1 MTMLMMA
8 TLAMAMMM
16 TVEIQAHATSH
27 WFQTLLLQ
35 DLWTGDD
42 TSDFG
47 SGKLQIWQTVLLDCK
62 KQGF

>member
-27 WFQTLLLQ
+27 WFQALLLQ
-35 DLWTGDD
+35 DLWTGDHIFD
-42 TSDFG
+42 LG
-47 SGKLQIWQTVLLDCK
+47 SGKTPC
-62 KQGF
+62 

>member
-47 SGKLQIWQTVLLDCK
+47 SGKLQI
-62 KQGF
+62 